1 MTDTAPTGSG
11 AAAQS
16 GARALV
22 AVLVG
27 AKVLLHLVLIGRYGY
42 HRDEFYFIQCGEYL
56 AFGYVDHAPLVPW
69 LARLAGLFEHHIA
82 ALRMPSVLAGA
93 VTVALTMRLAREW
106 GGGLLA
112 RGVAGAGVLA
122 APAYL
127 RMSKILCIPVFE
139 PMWWTLAALLV
150 SRSARD
156 GNARRWALIGLVAG
170 LGLLTKHTMLFWSA
184 GIAVAAIATPALR
197 IQLKTRWPWLGAGI
211 AALVFSPNIAWQL
224 QNGCPTLDFMN
235 EMRSGVL
242 DAIPKPLFL
251 GGQLIYMNPI
261 AVPLWLWGLWT
272 ALRLKTHPARP
283 FAILFL
289 VVCGLLLLMGGK
301 PYYLAPAFPPLF
313 AAGGLALEGWA
324 RGRASRRIG
333 VHLAGVGAVV
343 LGICAS
349 LPVFDLRATERVMG
363 KALGWAV
370 PPIALTHD
378 LRDEHGW
385 EEMTQAVSR
394 AYRSLTPSSRKQVAI
409 LTGNY
414 GEASALR
421 FFGENLPPAVT
432 GHMNY
437 HLWGPPGVE
446 PKQLLVLG
454 VRDKVLRD
462 LCVSAEVVER
472 NTATFAHP
480 FEERLPVYHCASLK
494 QPLSEYWSELRWY
507 GHGAKDGSRAI
518 ELERH

>member
-1 MTDTAPTGSG
+1 MSDQAPPGSG
-11 AAAQS
+11 ATAVS
-16 GARALV
+16 GALPLV
-22 AVLVG
+22 VLLVG
-27 AKVLLHLVLIGRYGY
+27 AKVLLHLVLIERYGY

-56 AFGYVDHAPLVPW
+56 AFGYVDHAPFVPW
-69 LARLAGLFEHHIA
+69 LARLAGLFDHHIA

-93 VTVALTMRLAREW
+93 VTVALTMRLSREW

-112 RGVAGAGVLA
+112 RGVAGTAVLA

-139 PMWWTLAALLV
+139 PVWWTLAALLL

-156 GNARRWALIGLVAG
+156 GDSRRWALIGLVAG
-170 LGLLTKHTMLFWSA
+170 LGLLTKHTMLFWGA
-184 GIAVAAIATPALR
+184 GVAVATIATPALR

-211 AALVFSPNIAWQL
+211 AALVFSPNVVWQL
-224 QNGCPTLDFMN
+224 QNGWPTVDFMK

-251 GGQLIYMNPI
+251 GGQLIYMNPV
-261 AVPLWLWGLWT
+261 ALPLWLWGLWT

-289 VVCGLLLLMGGK
+289 VVCSLLLLLGGK

-324 RGRASRRIG
+324 RRRTARRIS
-333 VHLAGVGAVV
+333 VYVAGLGAVV

-349 LPVFDLRATERVMG
+349 LPIFDLRATERVIG
-363 KALGWAV
+363 KALGWVV

-385 EEMTQAVSR
+385 KELTQAVEEAHGSMAPGSR
-394 AYRSLTPSSRKQVAI
+394 AEVAI

-421 FFGENLPPAVT
+421 FFGNDLPPAVT

-437 HLWGPPGVE
+437 HLWGPPSVE
-446 PKQLLVLG
+446 PKQLLLLG
-454 VRDKVLRD
+454 IRDSVLRE
-462 LCVSAEVVER
+462 LCVDAKIVARSA
-472 NTATFAHP
+472 ATFAHP

-494 QPLSEYWSELRWY
+494 QPLSEYWPKLRWY
-507 GHGAKDGSRAI
+507 GHGAKDRSRAI